1 MYLHLGNDAIV
12 KKSDIIGVFDMDNTT
27 ISKQGRK
34 FLTKAEQNKE
44 VIYTSADLPKS
55 YIITNQNKK
64 NTVYISSISSSTLL
78 KRANSSKITIVE

>member
-1 MYLHLGNDAIV
+1 MYLHLGNDTTV

-34 FLTKAEQNKE
+34 FLTIAEQNNE
-44 VIYTSADLPKS
+44 VIYTSDDLPKS
-55 YIITNQNKK
+55 YILAKYNNQ
-64 NTVYISSISSSTLL
+64 TRVYVSSISSGTLL

>member
-34 FLTKAEQNKE
+34 FLTIAEQNKE
-44 VIYTSADLPKS
+44 VIYTSIDLPKS
-55 YIITNQNKK
+55 YIITNDNKK
-64 NTVYISSISSSTLL
+64 NTVYISSISSGTLL

>member
-34 FLTKAEQNKE
+34 FLTKAEQNKQ

-55 YIITNQNKK
+55 YIITNNNKK
-64 NTVYISSISSSTLL
+64 NTVYISSISSGTLL

>member
-34 FLTKAEQNKE
+34 FLTMAEQNRE
-44 VIYTSADLPKS
+44 VVYTSLDLPKS
-55 YIITNQNKK
+55 YIITNHNKK
-64 NTVYISSISSSTLL
+64 NMVYISSISSSTLL